1 MYRIPVC
8 VLGVLLTLVA
18 CSEDPIQ
25 VEEDSD
31 GITFTAAGLQA
42 FAAKGTH
49 DPNEILASSFAI
61 SFADSL
67 SGLVAMGFSPT
78 DNAGGDILILQFPR
92 EPGTYPCGSSLP
104 CHGRLF
110 TGVSLFEHDDGTS
123 GWTSDKYFEIQS
135 GSVVAT
141 EVGPTMLRGTF
152 QVEMEMPYG
161 EETLQITDGRIDV
174 KYNPVP
180 PAPGESLR
188 GIECLLRLAEG
199 QQVVCN

>member
-1 MYRIPVC
+1 MYRAPAC

-18 CSEDPIQ
+18 CSDGPVQ
-25 VEEDSD
+25 VEDDPD

-42 FAAKGTH
+42 FAANGTP
-49 DPNEILASSFAI
+49 DPNEVLASSFAL

-67 SGLVAMGFSPT
+67 SGVVAMGFSPT
-78 DNAGGDILILQFPR
+78 DSAGGDILILQFPR
-92 EPGTYPCGSSLP
+92 QPGTYSCGTGES

-110 TGVSLFEHDDGTS
+110 TGMRLFEGGRYAS
-123 GWTSDKYFEIQS
+123 VKYFEIQS
-135 GSVVAT
+135 GSVTAT

-152 QVEMEMPYG
+152 QVDMEMPYG
-161 EETLQITDGRIDV
+161 TESLQITDGRIDV

-180 PAPGESLR
+180 PAPGESHR

>member
-1 MYRIPVC
+1 MYRIPGC
-8 VLGVLLTLVA
+8 LGVLLTLAA
-18 CSEDPIQ
+18 CSDDPVQ

-42 FAAKGTH
+42 FAANGTP
-49 DPNEILASSFAI
+49 DPNEILASSFAL

-67 SGLVAMGFSPT
+67 NGLVAMGFSPT
-78 DNAGGDILILQFPR
+78 DSAAGDIMILQFPR
-92 EPGTYPCGSSLP
+92 QPGTYSCGSGLP

-110 TGVSLFEHDDGTS
+110 TGVSLFVHPDGVT
-123 GWTSDKYFEIQS
+123 GWTSDRYFEIQS

-161 EETLQITDGRIDV
+161 TETLQITDGRIDV

-180 PAPGESLR
+180 PASGESHR